1 MKTRG
6 LKSFW
11 GVVCLYAIRGGG
23 SLQFCTHAPRFSL
36 ALSSWKPLL
45 EEVARSGDC
54 PPQINDLQRFSKN
67 REFSTAKI
75 PCGGGVRE
83 KEWKRA
89 ELLEP
94 TPKALEKET

>member
-11 GVVCLYAIRGGG
+11 GVVSLYAMKGGG
-23 SLQFCTHAPRFSL
+23 ELQFCTQAPRVSL

-45 EEVARSGDC
+45 EEVARSAAC

-67 REFSTAKI
+67 RRVFQ
-75 PCGGGVRE
+75 C
-83 KEWKRA
+83 
-89 ELLEP
+89 
-94 TPKALEKET
+94 